1 MILYDRFW
9 KLIKEK
15 KFSQYKLNNL
25 GISHSTLTRLKRN
38 QVVNTDTIDK
48 LCAIL
53 ECEVEDIMEYRDDE
67 D

>member
-1 MILYDRFW
+1 MIVYDRLW

-15 KFSQYKLNNL
+15 KVSQYKLNNL

-38 QVVNTDTIDK
+38 QVVNTETIDK

-53 ECEVEDIMEYRDDE
+53 ECNVEDIMEFRKDE